1 MNSNA
6 IALKSSS
13 GINILKFKKLTEK
26 LVSLNPITTKSA
38 DEGKRAICKIAE
50 WSSTEISWSV
60 KNFYK
65 FDQKFNIFFCKLLPS
80 KDYHSLSAI
89 FILVFVH
96 LLFCMSSIEQGFKN
110 KEFLV
115 KNTSEGC
122 LKLVKLIQDHLLS

>member
-50 WSSTEISWSV
+50 
-60 KNFYK
+60 
-65 FDQKFNIFFCKLLPS
+65 
-80 KDYHSLSAI
+80 
-89 FILVFVH
+89 
-96 LLFCMSSIEQGFKN
+96 
-110 KEFLV
+110 
-115 KNTSEGC
+115 
-122 LKLVKLIQDHLLS
+122 